1 MSRRKSDSL
10 EVRTPRAPARS
21 SEDREYQLASL
32 AFDLVEQR
40 LRAGTASSQETIWAL
55 KLGSTREAVEK
66 EKLHH
71 ENSLLATKKEVMEG
85 QKRIEALYVEALDAM
100 RSYAGHKPANSDAV
114 DLEEADYEVV
124 RDEIVF

>member
-1 MSRRKSDSL
+1 MPRRKSEAL
-10 EVRTPRAPARS
+10 EVRSTRAPAKT
-21 SEDREYQLASL
+21 SEAREYQLASL

-85 QKRIEALYVEALDAM
+85 QQRIESLYTEALEAM
-100 RSYAGHKPANSDAV
+100 RSYAGQPPKDSGSI
-114 DLEEADYEVV
+114 DLDEADYKVV
-124 RDEIVF
+124 RDEVVF